1 VLDSGRREFIK
12 LLSGVAATWPLMA
25 RAQPLAIPV
34 VAFVNSASA
43 DGYKPMVAAFR
54 RGLMENG
61 YVEGQNVT
69 VEYRWAEGHYD
80 RATAIA
86 LELVDRQVAVIVAN
100 TPGVLAIKSVI
111 ATTPIVFTTASD
123 PVQAGLVASISR
135 PGGNVTGATALAVEL
150 APKRLE
156 LAHELVPTA
165 SIIAALIN
173 PTNRIT
179 AESQLRDLQEAAR
192 ALGVQL
198 HIAQASTEREFDAV
212 FANLAELR
220 PGALVIGTDGFFI
233 SRSEELAA
241 MTVRHGV
248 PAIFENREFVAAGG
262 LMSYGGS
269 LPDAYRLAGIYVARI
284 LKGEKPGELP
294 VQQSTKVQM
303 FLNLKTAKAL
313 GITVPPPLLARA
325 DEVIE

>member
-1 VLDSGRREFIK
+1 MRRREFIT
-12 LLSGVAATWPLMA
+12 LLGGAAVWPLAA
-25 RAQPLAIPV
+25 RAQRTAMPM
-34 VAFVNSASA
+34 VAFVNSASP
-43 DGYKPMVAAFR
+43 DGYSPMVAAFR
-54 RGLMENG
+54 QGLKEGG

-80 RATAIA
+80 RASAIA
-86 LELVDRQVAVIVAN
+86 PELIDRKAAVIVAN
-100 TPGVLAIKSVI
+100 TPGVLAMKAVI
-111 ATTPIVFTTASD
+111 TTTPIVFTTASD
-123 PVQAGLVASISR
+123 PVQAGLVASMSR
-135 PGGNVTGATALAVEL
+135 PSANVTGATALAVEL
-150 APKRLE
+150 AAKRLE
-156 LAHELVPTA
+156 LAHQLMPTA
-165 SIIAALIN
+165 SVIAALIN
-173 PTNRIT
+173 PTNRNT
-179 AESQLRDLQEAAR
+179 AEPQMRDLRAAAQ
-192 ALGVQL
+192 ALGLEL
-198 HIAQASTEREFDAV
+198 HVMQASTEGEFDAV
-212 FANLAELR
+212 FTNLAERR

-233 SRSEELAA
+233 SRSEQLAA

-269 LPDAYRLAGIYVARI
+269 LPDAYRLAGVYVARI

-313 GITVPPPLLARA
+313 GITVPPPLIARA